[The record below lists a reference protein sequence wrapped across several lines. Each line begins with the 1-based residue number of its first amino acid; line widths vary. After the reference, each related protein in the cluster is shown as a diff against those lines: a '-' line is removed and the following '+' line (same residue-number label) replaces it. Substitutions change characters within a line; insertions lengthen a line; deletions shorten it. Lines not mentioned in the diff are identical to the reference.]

1 VHKKYTRVKGK
12 VYGPY
17 LYENKRVNG
26 KVVTS
31 YLGKVKSKAKVLPIL
46 IIFIILSLNI
56 SFTSFA
62 SAGILEKSG
71 ILITGNVVEGS
82 TDVTNIPVGQ
92 IDYGQIMFYLVIG
105 IIVLATLVSSI
116 LLYRF
121 IKRKMLERRYEQ
133 IRPTFNWQQ

>member
-1 VHKKYTRVKGK
+1 MHKKYTRVKGK

-31 YLGKVKSKAKVLPIL
+31 YLGKVKSKARKTIKSLFLFFGLFLVLI
-46 IIFIILSLNI
+46 
-56 SFTSFA
+56 SFA

-71 ILITGNVVEGS
+71 ILITGNVVDGS
-82 TDVTNIPVGQ
+82 TDVTDIPVGQ
-92 IDYGQIMFYLVIG
+92 IDYGQIVFYLIIG
-105 IIVLATLVSSI
+105 IIVLATLVSSV